1 MNQKNNK
8 KGDSPNESPKP
19 TIDFDLHWMQRA
31 LEMAMEAEL
40 AEEVPVGAIIVHQG
54 VAIAAARN
62 ERETL
67 KDPTAHAEMI
77 AITQAAASMEDW
89 RLENCTLY
97 VTLEP
102 CLMCAG
108 AILQSR
114 IPRVVFGASDPKGGA
129 VRSLYQVLEDS
140 RLNHRCDLTPDVM
153 AEPCGQILTR
163 FFASRRR
170 LGKK

>member
-1 MNQKNNK
+1 MSGLKDDNPVAP
-8 KGDSPNESPKP
+8 DPVAL
-19 TIDFDLHWMQRA
+19 DMDRHWMQRA
-31 LEMAMEAEL
+31 LEMAMQAET
-40 AEEVPVGAIIVHQG
+40 AEEVPVGAIIIRDG

-89 RLENCTLY
+89 RLEQCTLY

-129 VRSLYQVLEDS
+129 VRSLYQVLEDP
-140 RLNHRCDLTPDVM
+140 RLNHRCDLTSGVM
-153 AEPCGQILTR
+153 ADACGQILTR
-163 FFASRRR
+163 FFAERRR
-170 LGKK
+170 MGKK